1 MEAVGSISTMITLA
15 PINAHV
21 TEKMSP
27 HTVTERVENVHLEVN
42 FVKSEEKFS
51 NLQTSN
57 FLNCKVQN
65 STDTWVLCEIK
76 LGKFRFSNTP
86 NLTIS

>member
-27 HTVTERVENVHLEVN
+27 HTVTERVENVHLKFGYQFLVVSIFENLEVL
-42 FVKSEEKFS
+42 K
-51 NLQTSN
+51 LP
-57 FLNCKVQN
+57 FLPF
-65 STDTWVLCEIK
+65 
-76 LGKFRFSNTP
+76 LG
-86 NLTIS
+86 L